1 MKRKLAFI
9 ALATA
14 GTMSIAPA
22 VGSTTP
28 TAPAPAAAATTSAP
42 APTGAETKI
51 SGPKT
56 AKVGQEFK
64 ITGTTDKNLKGSK
77 VYVYQDG
84 KKIAAE
90 RTVSATGDI
99 SMRIVSGKGGRQSGP
114 TNSRS
119 SMAQRN
125 VGRATPSTSTS
136 FGSNDVRQAAR
147 AVTVGPEVG
156 PSSPGE

>member
-22 VGSTTP
+22 VMAAPAP
-28 TAPAPAAAATTSAP
+28 TAPAPAAAATVSAP

-99 SMRIVSGKGGRQSGP
+99 SMRIVSGKAGANQAYQFQVVDG
-114 TNSRS
+114 
-119 SMAQRN
+119 AKN
-125 VGRATPSTSTS
+125 VWK
-136 FGSNDVRQAAR
+136 SNTIYINVVR
-147 AVTVGPEVG
+147 
-156 PSSPGE
+156 